1 MHSIIVILA
10 MLPVM
15 AFPIRSAQKD
25 SGELAAVLDR
35 AAQYVTRYLD
45 DELGN
50 VGAAETYRQV
60 SVTFSPNKIR
70 NEEERRIESDFLIY
84 RQGDKR
90 VGLRIVRRVDRAAVP
105 IGEVTFN
112 VLQDNSPEGI
122 EKGITALVQ
131 QSARYN
137 IGGVL
142 RTFNLPTHALNVAR
156 KAELHYFDFEKR
168 GVERIDGVQT
178 WEVAFKERRDRPAP
192 TLVRGNSGESLFSEG
207 SLWIDPVTGRI
218 LKTDFKVENPYSK
231 PKAKGRVTVT
241 YTENK
246 TLRMFLPRQMME
258 RYETEDGF
266 IEGRAD
272 YTNFW
277 FFAVDVKSE
286 IASPKP

>member
-15 AFPIRSAQKD
+15 AFPIPSAQND
-25 SGELAAVLDR
+25 SGELAVVLDR
-35 AAQYVTRYLD
+35 AGQYVTRYLD

-105 IGEVTFN
+105 IGEVTFK

-142 RTFNLPTHALNVAR
+142 RTFNLPTHALNVVR

-178 WEVAFKERRDRPAP
+178 WEVALRNAGIGPHQRWCVA
-192 TLVRGNSGESLFSEG
+192 TL
-207 SLWIDPVTGRI
+207 
-218 LKTDFKVENPYSK
+218 ENRCS
-231 PKAKGRVTVT
+231 PKAACGSIR
-241 YTENK
+241 
-246 TLRMFLPRQMME
+246 
-258 RYETEDGF
+258 
-266 IEGRAD
+266 
-272 YTNFW
+272 
-277 FFAVDVKSE
+277 
-286 IASPKP
+286 